1 MLNIQRH
8 STGRKTYIYNIYI
21 YMCVTNP
28 SDCDVCVVLSRL
40 LASAI
45 FYLSA
50 KATEPSDLDL
60 RNLEED
66 VGEKSE
72 FSFVWFS
79 GS

>member
-1 MLNIQRH
+1 
-8 STGRKTYIYNIYI
+8 
-21 YMCVTNP
+21 MCV
-28 SDCDVCVVLSRL
+28 CGVVETVG
-40 LASAI
+40 
-45 FYLSA
+45 FCNFLSA

-66 VGEKSE
+66 VGDKSE